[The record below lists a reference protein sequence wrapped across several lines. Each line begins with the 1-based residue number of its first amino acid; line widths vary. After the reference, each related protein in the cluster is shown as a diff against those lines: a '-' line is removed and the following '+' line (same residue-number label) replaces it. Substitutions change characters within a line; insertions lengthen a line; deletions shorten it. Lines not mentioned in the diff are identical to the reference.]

1 MRAGERRPGREG
13 GFTYL
18 GLLFLVVLIGLLLA
32 RAGVV
37 TRAAIQR
44 EHEGELLRIGHE
56 YRAAIGRYFVHY
68 QRYPTTLVE
77 LVGPAPADG
86 SAAAGPD
93 VLPFRAMR
101 RLYRDPMTNSMNWTL
116 VPAPDGSIMGVASP
130 STGSPFKVKGFELV
144 DEDFDQ
150 AKSYAEWKFA
160 FDPSFRA
167 IHGTQHRAT

>member
-32 RAGVV
+32 RAGEV

-44 EHEGELLRIGHE
+44 EHEGELLWIGHE
-56 YRAAIGRYFVHY
+56 YRAAIGRYFAHY
-68 QRYPTTLVE
+68 QRFPTELTE
-77 LVGPAPADG
+77 LVGSTPADG
-86 SAAAGPD
+86 SVAAGPD

-130 STGSPFKVKGFELV
+130 SSGVPFKVKGFELS
-144 DEDFDQ
+144 DEDFDL
-150 AKSYAEWKFA
+150 AKSYADWKFA

-167 IHGTQHRAT
+167 IHGSERRPN